1 MGIQIVLSSASCN
14 SSFKYFCCGHMR
26 WKCSYLGLMCILSD
40 ILNSYEYMKLMKTLI
55 FNGNSFSKIIKAC
68 LFIYKYIL
76 CWKIRTYVSEKVHQY
91 L

>member
-55 FNGNSFSKIIKAC
+55 FNGKHAYLSTNIFC
-68 LFIYKYIL
+68 
-76 CWKIRTYVSEKVHQY
+76 VEK
-91 L
+91 LELM